1 MPEKDELT
9 PANKAANL
17 YTKEREQKAEEKRDG
32 QREEKREGQD
42 GQSGTQRDAA
52 SKLFEDAYKQKQD
65 VKADPKLEV
74 NAEQK
79 QEPKQ
84 EANVERKPDEPP
96 TVEQLKARTVQALV
110 DKILAQQPYADSTA
124 DEANVRKKIAEN
136 KIGEL
141 TLAELRLAL
150 NLECNDKAFASQTGL
165 KCTEEAFKRANN
177 WVNQTVIN
185 AHIDLAST
193 QLRVRP
199 GSPVPLP
206 DVPTDQAN
214 TTYAQ
219 RPETF
224 AAFASNGQLN
234 TKAVEELIRTGKL
247 TQGLILD
254 PKGVPGEQELTKLQN
269 NYDWAI
275 EAHDR
280 LATNNLIIEANG
292 RYQVMT
298 EILKLNKPNWKP
310 PEDPAKLH
318 DYCNRADEVLNL
330 IFRVRN
336 YAEAINS
343 LNSIDG
349 DFKNQALAK
358 DNFPGDVGFDEKT
371 KRLNRMVLNLPD
383 SLEAT
388 PENERVLQ
396 KLRDWLDKNSKEVD
410 SVMREYEKGAFVRY
424 GDVQTKGTVGL
435 GDDGQVK
442 TIVDEQGATVAVIKD
457 GKLYQ
462 RSLLGE
468 LLDGDGKPAPK
479 EVAEA
484 VQSGKTEKFDYIT
497 SKFDVKTRDNGDIE
511 LSINKGYYG
520 DHFANYQN
528 WFGLHRGTITETRV
542 YKPDDYVAVQ
552 TQTGKVQLVRAD
564 RLQEFKDVQ
573 AFFHHGS
580 KIASAA
586 LDVGMIVSGSIGAR
600 AALQAGKTLYVATN
614 VARVGLGVGGF
625 LDPTFRQM
633 GETGQA
639 IRDFRHKAILF
650 DVTQGLVRHGVGK
663 LAGGKML
670 FETKAAAEVAAK
682 IEASARMKQMDT
694 ATRYVFGAADAVWI
708 PLLSTEIHDKLQR
721 KRGEAPEQKIDKAY
735 QNTGGGAGDSLSR
748 GFARAGD
755 STTKP
760 ADATAGVFNVY
771 NSTIGVT
778 DEASKVAVK
787 QRFDAAV
794 GKLSASQAERD
805 AYRNDELIK
814 VFRPSG
820 EQLLTAKKA
829 NNHAIPRDHKVTVR
843 EHAAAENEKVA
854 TAIALLTTA
863 EKDGKLPED
872 GIIARRTV
880 KVDGYTYQET
890 RSSGESTYT
899 VDIHVKPETIEQ
911 NVTISDAAKVLRDA
925 ALNST
930 SPGTRL
936 VAADAL
942 FRLGLSDR
950 KTPAADYGAVL
961 CDILEKEAA
970 NGANFDVKSKALRQ
984 FSDVISLR
992 KLEEASPQQSGSS
1005 YGLSSEQLEGKL
1017 KKYMKLEKDAD
1028 LRAFAGAALYA
1039 AEFADGNEKVA
1050 AYFKQLQ
1057 GSSAIKG
1064 AFRESVLKEMQTA
1077 LQAPMTGTLEQLD
1090 KARLSRL
1097 RAARGL
1103 SNFDGA
1109 PDEPAMRKDIDK
1121 ALIDCITLE
1130 DKSWY
1135 TRSAMERADLKV
1147 TMSVMNELVERMSQ
1161 LDADQQ
1167 KAVRKTALDV
1177 MSIPHSDVRPNAT
1190 DKEKL
1195 AESQALQEAFAA
1207 KLMIAGQHEKIFG
1220 GNDNDVAVK
1229 AYKSSMATKVKE
1241 WLSREQI
1248 ESGWGQYPEFRVAA
1262 IRTLGQLGDRTAVD
1276 LIAERLNVDTTK
1288 KGNEAFF
1295 ERSPHVRTAAID
1307 ALYRLDESRFR
1318 KSPSNFQGPPRFLT
1332 ADQKPIAGTQSFVE
1346 NMLKYERDHAAVE
1359 MLYKIYDRSKRPD
1372 PESLDYADSVSKT
1385 VELLNNGSKID
1396 TSNVVGWVQGN
1407 GNLSMVDQGK
1417 LDAEAMRRANSY
1429 LWSGFWGGLDQTFTS
1444 KSTEQARERQRA
1456 DDTEKY
1462 SLRVDRDNQLA
1473 SLTHFGD
1480 KFKSPEERAMAI
1492 KTLLYLVRNQD
1503 QSLVEQKDQPIIRE
1517 RASAY
1522 LKQIAL
1528 WQRDHKHEKDA
1539 VDNKLQLSQAIVSGL
1554 LDSSIDSSPE
1564 VKNNLL
1570 DALDALVSRDQGKV
1584 ANEGGKA
1591 DDYLII
1597 TPERAGAIISKAL
1610 EREYKLMPADNKL
1623 KQENKALQ
1631 LKMLEQLHALRYH
1644 GDYGVLT
1651 ALSDPTFGSK
1661 HKEVQVRAAQVL
1673 GSLRDGTG
1681 WVHQDTHAASVG
1693 SLGQRADQMRTA
1705 LESDDA
1711 KYNYENTIKTIF
1723 ASCKQEPIKYSTD
1736 PRIAVLKS
1744 AIADSK
1750 SERVKL
1756 AAAWMLSQSANAEDI
1771 DAASAEL
1778 ARLTADASRSTT
1790 KSEAISILSSMVLS
1804 SSKPHAERAQKAW
1817 KAMYEQRKDKG
1828 YPIPPVVTDGKQVR
1842 LVPMQSSN
1850 GLKTYDF
1857 SPEQQTKDAILAV
1870 SGLSPADLEARLAV
1884 ADYEIQ
1890 EKRQPQVIFTQSAIK
1905 CHQNQNDRFS
1915 GPDLSSLSAAFD
1927 RDRRSNQFLMEA
1939 YIKDNKLTPEEQRKR
1954 LMQAL
1959 EAAQAQAQ
1967 PVRPFKASDDPT
1979 WEQVEARRRYV
1990 RDGKLETLR
1999 YQYGVNDRIIRAQ
2012 GSRPDLALPRWQP
2025 APLGTPAGK

>member
-9 PANKAANL
+9 PAINPAKNS
-17 YTKEREQKAEEKRDG
+17 TQDREKQEKEKKRDG
-32 QREEKREGQD
+32 TD
-42 GQSGTQRDAA
+42 GTADAQRDAA
-52 SKLFEDAYKQKQD
+52 AKLFNDAYEPKGSEVKAEQKPEAKPEQKQEQKQD
-65 VKADPKLEV
+65 V
-74 NAEQK
+74 
-79 QEPKQ
+79 
-84 EANVERKPDEPP
+84 PP
-96 TVEQLKARTVQALV
+96 SPQQLKARTVQPLV
-110 DKILAQQPYADSTA
+110 DKVLAVQPFADSKA
-124 DEANVRKKIAEN
+124 DEAAVRKKVAEN
-136 KIGEL
+136 KIGEM

-150 NLECNDKAFASQTGL
+150 RLECNDKAFASQTEL
-165 KCTEEAFKRANN
+165 KCTEEAYKRANN

-199 GSPVPLP
+199 GSPVALP
-206 DVPTDQAN
+206 DVPTDQ
-214 TTYAQ
+214 TTTAYAQ

-234 TKAVEELIRTGKL
+234 TKAVEELVRSGKL
-247 TQGLILD
+247 TQGLVLD

-269 NYDWAI
+269 SYDWAM

-310 PEDPAKLH
+310 PEDPAKLQ

-336 YAEAINS
+336 YAEALNS

-396 KLRDWLDKNSKEVD
+396 KLRDWLDRNSKEVD

-424 GDVQTKGTVGL
+424 GDVQTKGTVML
-435 GDDGQVK
+435 GDDGQVRS
-442 TIVDEQGATVAVIKD
+442 IVDEQGATVAVIKD

-479 EVAEA
+479 EVTEA

-511 LSINKGYYG
+511 LAINKGYYG

-528 WFGLHRGTITETRV
+528 WFGLHRGSVNETRV

-614 VARVGLGVGGF
+614 VARVGLGVGGL

-650 DVTQGLVRHGVGK
+650 DVTQGLVRHGIGK

-682 IEASARMKQMDT
+682 IEASARMKQIDT

-708 PLLSTEIHDKLQR
+708 PLLSTEINDRVQR
-721 KRGEAPEQKIDKAY
+721 KRGEAPEHKIEKAY
-735 QNTGGGAGDSLSR
+735 QNTSGGAGDSTTR

-755 STTKP
+755 SSVKP
-760 ADATAGVFNVY
+760 AEATAAVFNVY
-771 NSTIGVT
+771 GSTFGVT
-778 DEASKVAVK
+778 DEATKAGVK
-787 QRFDAAV
+787 RRLDSAV
-794 GKLSASQAERD
+794 GKLSASQEERD
-805 AYRNDELIK
+805 TYRNDELIK

-820 EQLLTAKKA
+820 EQLLAAKKA
-829 NNHAIPRDHKVTVR
+829 NNHAIPREHKVTAR
-843 EHAAAENEKVA
+843 EDAVGEQEKVA
-854 TAIALLTTA
+854 NAIALLFTA

-872 GIIARRTV
+872 GVLAKRTV

-899 VDIHVKPETIEQ
+899 VDIHVKPESIEQ
-911 NVTISDAAKVLRDA
+911 KVTVSDAAKVLQDA
-925 ALNST
+925 ALSST

-942 FRLGLSDR
+942 FRLGISQR
-950 KTPAADYGAVL
+950 KNATAEYASVL
-961 CDILEKEAA
+961 RDIIEKEAS
-970 NGANFDVKSKALRQ
+970 NDANFDVKSKALRQ
-984 FSDVISLR
+984 FADVISLR
-992 KLEEASPQQSGSS
+992 KLEETSRQGQPEGI
-1005 YGLSSEQLEGKL
+1005 YGLSSEDLEASL
-1017 KKYMKLEKDAD
+1017 RRYMKSEKDPD
-1028 LRAFAGAALYA
+1028 LRALAGATLYA
-1039 AEFADGNEKVA
+1039 AEFGDGNEKVA
-1050 AYFKQLQ
+1050 GYYKQLQ
-1057 GSSAIKG
+1057 EKSAIKG
-1064 AFRESVLKEMQTA
+1064 AFRESVFKEMQAA
-1077 LQAPMTGTLEQLD
+1077 LQVPLNGTLDQLD
-1090 KARLSRL
+1090 AARLTRL

-1109 PDEPAMRKDIDK
+1109 NGEPALRKDLDK
-1121 ALIDCITLE
+1121 ALVECVTLE

-1147 TMSVMNELVERMSQ
+1147 TMGIMNDLVPRISQ
-1161 LDADQQ
+1161 LDAEQQ
-1167 KAVRKTALDV
+1167 KAVRKTALDI
-1177 MSIPHSDVRPNAT
+1177 MSIPHTDIRPNAT
-1190 DKEKL
+1190 DKERA
-1195 AESQALQEAFAA
+1195 AESQAFQEAFAA

-1220 GNDNDVAVK
+1220 GNDTDVTVK
-1229 AYKSSMATKVKE
+1229 AYKSSMAAKVKE
-1241 WLSREQI
+1241 WLTREQI

-1288 KGNEAFF
+1288 KGGDAFF

-1318 KSPSNFQGPPRFLT
+1318 KTPSNFQGPPRFLT
-1332 ADQKPIAGTQSFVE
+1332 PDQKPIAGTQSLVE

-1372 PESLDYADSVSKT
+1372 PESLDYADSISKT
-1385 VELLNNGSKID
+1385 IELLSNGSKID

-1407 GNLSMVDQGK
+1407 ANLSMVDQSK
-1417 LDAEAMRRANSY
+1417 LDAEAVKRANSY
-1429 LWSGFWGGLDQTFTS
+1429 LWSGFWGGLDQIFTS

-1480 KFKSPEERAMAI
+1480 KFKSPEDRAMAI

-1528 WQRDHKHEKDA
+1528 WQRDNKHEKDA
-1539 VDNKLQLSQAIVSGL
+1539 LDNKLQLSQAVVSGL

-1591 DDYLII
+1591 DDYLVI

-1631 LKMLEQLHALRYH
+1631 LKMLEQLHVLRYH
-1644 GDYGVLT
+1644 CDYGVLS

-1673 GSLRDGTG
+1673 GSLRDGAG
-1681 WVHQDTHAASVG
+1681 WVHQDTQAANVG
-1693 SLGQRADQMRTA
+1693 TLGQRADQMRAA
-1705 LESDDA
+1705 LEADDA
-1711 KYNYENTIKTIF
+1711 KYNYENTVKSIF
-1723 ASCKQEPIKYSTD
+1723 ASCKQEPIKYNTD

-1771 DAASAEL
+1771 DTAAGEL
-1778 ARLTADASRSTT
+1778 ARLVADSSRPTT

-1817 KAMYEQRKDKG
+1817 KDMYEQRKDKG
-1828 YPIPPVVTDGKQVR
+1828 FPTPPVVTADKQVR
-1842 LVPMQSSN
+1842 LVPMQSST

-1870 SGLSPADLEARLAV
+1870 SGLNPADLEARLTV

-1905 CHQNQNDRFS
+1905 CHQNQNDRYSGS
-1915 GPDLSSLSAAFD
+1915 GPDLYSLSAAFD
-1927 RDRRSNQFLMEA
+1927 RDRKSNQFLMDSFN
-1939 YIKDNKLTPEEQRKR
+1939 KDTKLSPEEQRKR
-1954 LMQAL
+1954 LLQML
-1959 EAAQAQAQ
+1959 DSVQAQAQ
-1967 PVRPFKASDDPT
+1967 PARPFKASDDPT

-1990 RDGKLETLR
+1990 RDRKLDSLR
-1999 YQYGVNDRIIRAQ
+1999 IQYGVNDRILRAQ
-2012 GSRPDLALPRWQP
+2012 GGRPDLALPQWQP
-2025 APLGTPAGK
+2025 APVGK